1 MDSFT
6 TIFFTSP
13 APIEVPSDEENKTA
27 QGGGTYC
34 VIFAKD
40 PATQLP
46 VDEENKTAQG
56 GGTYCTIA

>member
-6 TIFFTSP
+6 TIFFTSTTLTTP
-13 APIEVPSDEENKTA
+13 VEVPSDQENKTA

-34 VIFAKD
+34 VVFAKD
-40 PATQLP
+40 IPA
-46 VDEENKTAQG
+46 DEENKTAQG

>member
-6 TIFFTSP
+6 TLFITSP
-13 APIEVPSDEENKTA
+13 TPVDIPNDEENKTK

-34 VIFAKD
+34 VVFARE
-40 PATQLP
+40 PAVQLP
-46 VDEENKTAQG
+46 VDEENKTKQG